1 MVPCTPPVTSSSTT
15 NHRSAVPPFTAVN
28 VSIINQCFRHFTV
41 FYHTAKTRST
51 SPLARGSLLPC
62 TSSLVTRYTLVA
74 PPCYAL
80 PRRETLKYKTVLHQH
95 IIFYSKL
102 ILTFNCLLIFPSL
115 SLSIFASQSC
125 HFASTCHHEMS
136 TCTRPPPSSHPS
148 RCCKCLC
155 RWQAITWSYCCRP
168 FALGKHRTCVTTVVL
183 PILLFQLCS
192 LRLGSRHQIT
202 SISPGSN
209 LPSSSPRNQ
218 QRSGCPT

>member
-1 MVPCTPPVTSSSTT
+1 MFPSFHSLLSHRQNTLHQSARTWLSSTLY
-15 NHRSAVPPFTAVN
+15 F
-28 VSIINQCFRHFTV
+28 
-41 FYHTAKTRST
+41 
-51 SPLARGSLLPC
+51 
-62 TSSLVTRYTLVA
+62 VTRNPLHARRPPLLCFAKERNLEASKVPSSPYYTLS
-74 PPCYAL
+74 
-80 PRRETLKYKTVLHQH
+80 RRETLKYKTVLHQH